1 MYNMTTVPAKTFI
14 TAAKHRSNC
23 AEALYEKGFL
33 KKICNI
39 LKTFMTEHLVNEVA
53 GLQPVTLLKTRL

>member
-1 MYNMTTVPAKTFI
+1 MYNMITVPAKTFI

-33 KKICNI
+33 KKFATSS
-39 LKTFMTEHLVNEVA
+39 KHL
-53 GLQPVTLLKTRL
+53 